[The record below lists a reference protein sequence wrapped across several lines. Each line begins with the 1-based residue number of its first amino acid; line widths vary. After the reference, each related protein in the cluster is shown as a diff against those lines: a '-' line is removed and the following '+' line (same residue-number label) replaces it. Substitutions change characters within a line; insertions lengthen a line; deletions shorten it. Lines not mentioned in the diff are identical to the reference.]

1 MRRPWSVLSST
12 LVGTPT
18 GGRAPYHGQVSDPV
32 SSRLLPAGL
41 APESTGGRRTMRDW
55 VVDVVA
61 FLLSLGWSVLMT
73 WLWLSGHIPVGP
85 VGAHPVVGQVALI
98 ADVGAGW
105 LGALAIWLRRRWP
118 VGLAVVLAVTG
129 LFSMGSAVPASI
141 ALFTV
146 AVHRHIQVAL
156 MVGVGYAA
164 SAIVYFAYRANPL
177 APDDPYLLSVGNAF
191 VLAAL
196 VVGWGMFVRARR
208 QLVLSLRDRV
218 RRAEAEQQLR
228 AEQARQLERQRIARE
243 MHDVLA
249 HRISLVSMHA
259 GALEF
264 RADGPAEA
272 VAQSAAVIRENAHLA
287 LQELREVI
295 GVLRTPGGD
304 PHRPQPTL
312 ADLPELLEDSRRAG
326 TRVRWHSELEDL
338 AIVPATIGR
347 TAYRIVQE
355 ALTNARKHAAGA
367 TVEVRVSGAA
377 GAGLH
382 VTVRN
387 SRPVGRALGEAVPGT
402 GTGLVGLAERASLVG
417 GRLEYGHS
425 PDGGFEVR
433 AWLPW
438 QV

>member
-1 MRRPWSVLSST
+1 M
-12 LVGTPT
+12 
-18 GGRAPYHGQVSDPV
+18 AQVSGQV

-41 APESTGGRRTMRDW
+41 VPESTGGRRTVRDW

-61 FLLSLGWSVLMT
+61 FLLSVVWSALMT
-73 WLWLSGHIPVGP
+73 WLWRSGDMPVGP
-85 VGAHPVVGQVALI
+85 AGVDPVVGEVIVI

-105 LGALAIWLRRRWP
+105 LGALAVWLRRRWP
-118 VGLAVVLAVTG
+118 VGLAAALAVTG

-146 AVHRHIQVAL
+146 AVHCRIQVAL
-156 MVGVGYAA
+156 LVGAGYAA
-164 SAIVYFAYRANPL
+164 SAVPYFAYRDNPL
-177 APDDPYLLSVGNAF
+177 APDDPYLLSVANAF

-218 RRAEAEQQLR
+218 QRAEAEQQLR

-264 RADGPAEA
+264 RADGPAEE
-272 VAQSAAVIRENAHLA
+272 VARSAAVIRENAHLA

-295 GVLRTPGGD
+295 GVLRAPDGGGD
-304 PHRPQPTL
+304 QHRPQPTL
-312 ADLPELLEDSRRAG
+312 ADLPDLLAESRQAG
-326 TRVRWHSELEDL
+326 IRVRLHEELEDL
-338 AIVPATIGR
+338 ASVPATVGR

-367 TVEVRVSGAA
+367 AVEVRVSGAA
-377 GAGLH
+377 GAGLN

-387 SRPVGRALGEAVPGT
+387 GRPVGQASGEAMPGT
-402 GTGLVGLAERASLVG
+402 GTGLVGLVERASLAG

-425 PDGGFEVR
+425 PDGGFEIR